1 MRNTRFWKWSKTG
14 KKQSD
19 NGKKVEVIFM
29 DLSKAFDTFNHS
41 LLLANLKAY
50 GFSDQALSLLQS
62 YRCNRFQGSII
73 NASFSSWNEVITG
86 VPQGLIVDPLR
97 FNIFLNKFLF
107 ISKCW
112 LCKKTPSI
120 NLEKICR
127 KLKAIWKWISWF

>member
-1 MRNTRFWKWSKTG
+1 
-14 KKQSD
+14 
-19 NGKKVEVIFM
+19 M

-41 LLLANLKAY
+41 LLLAKLKAY
-50 GFSDQALSLLQS
+50 GFSDQALLQS
-62 YRCNRFQGSII
+62 YLCYRFQGSII
-73 NASFSSWNEVITG
+73 NASCSSWNEVITG

-127 KLKAIWKWISWF
+127 KLMNGSGNGSHDFKQMIS